1 MTNYA
6 EVAVNSPAG
15 RATFSYS
22 VPPSLGVEVGQV
34 VWVPFGSRV
43 VQGIVV
49 ETGKQPIS
57 EATREIADAVT
68 SFPPLSSLQIDLAK
82 WISQHYFSSLYA
94 ALSLMLPP
102 GLERKATVYFHVT
115 DSGVDAGLL
124 PQEYKKAFCLIKEEG
139 KISLENLGKKI
150 GQSAARRAASW
161 LLQQHL
167 IEKGWEAKG
176 TGMGPKKVPYIKLA
190 VGREKVCE
198 EVERLQKARGRKQ
211 AEVLK
216 FLLEHGLVSA
226 TYLKK
231 ELPCS
236 DSVIKALERKGLV
249 AREEVLVRR
258 DPLADIETVP
268 ALPPRL
274 TRSQQIAWESIS
286 RVIEQKEKS
295 MTVPEVF
302 LLFGITG
309 SGKTEIYL
317 RALAET
323 VAAGKKGICLIP
335 EISLTRQTVER
346 FLSRFPG
353 RVAVLHS
360 GLTAGER
367 FDEWWRIQK
376 GECDVVIGPR
386 SALFAPQENV
396 GLIILDEE
404 HEWTY
409 KQEDKAPRYH
419 AREVALKLAELGG
432 ACVILGS
439 ATPDVESFYRARTGK
454 YRLLEMEERI
464 TPRGISSL
472 PRVEVVDFREEL
484 KAGVRGI
491 FSRSLIE
498 AIGSVLEK
506 GEQGILFLNRRGSAT
521 FIQCRQCSFVFRCPH
536 CSVAL
541 TYHSVER
548 KLICH
553 RCRYA
558 VPVPHFC
565 PRCMSRQ
572 FRFFGVGTQKVVDEV
587 EKLFPG
593 ARVLRW
599 DRDVVTRRDT
609 HDKLLERFRRH
620 QADILVGTQMIAKGL
635 EFPRV
640 TLAGVVSAD
649 TGLNFPGFRAGE
661 RVFQLLCQVA
671 GRAGR
676 GMEEGRVII
685 QTYTPENYAIRA
697 AAEYDYAGFYEQEIK
712 YRRQC
717 DYPPFSRF
725 VRLIYAHASSEK
737 CSMEAERIGQLIVEE
752 IARSGMGDI
761 KMIGPVPAFVSRV
774 RDKFFWQI
782 ILRGQ
787 NPVTFISR
795 LELHQGWFVDV
806 DPKGV
811 T

>member
-1 MTNYA
+1 MDYA

-15 RATFSYS
+15 RSTFSYS
-22 VPPSLGVEVGQV
+22 VPLSLRVEAGQA

-49 ETGKQPIS
+49 ETGRQPVS

-68 SFPPLSSLQIDLAK
+68 SFPPLSSLQIDLAE

-102 GLERKATVYFHVT
+102 GLRRKAAVYFQVT
-115 DSGVDAGLL
+115 GSCASAGAL
-124 PQEYKKAFCLIKEEG
+124 PPEYEKAFCLIKEEG
-139 KISLENLGKKI
+139 KSSLESLGRKI
-150 GQSAARRAASW
+150 GQPAARRATSW

-167 IEKGWEAKG
+167 IEKRWEVKG
-176 TGMGPKKVPYIKLA
+176 TGVGPKKVPYIKLV

-198 EVERLQKARGRKQ
+198 EAERLHQARGRKQ

-249 AREEVLVRR
+249 AREEVTVRR
-258 DPLADIETVP
+258 NPLADIETVS

-286 RVIEQKEKS
+286 RVIAQKEKGAA
-295 MTVPEVF
+295 VPEVF
-302 LLFGITG
+302 LLFGIAG

-317 RALAET
+317 RALAEV

-360 GLTAGER
+360 GLSEGER

-409 KQEDKAPRYH
+409 KQEDKTPRYH

-464 TPRGISSL
+464 TPRGVSPL

-491 FSRSLIE
+491 FSRSLVE

-521 FIQCRQCSFVFRCPH
+521 FVQCRQCKFVFRCPH

-565 PRCMSRQ
+565 PRCMGRQ

-599 DRDVVTRRDT
+599 DRDVVTGRDT

-649 TGLNFPGFRAGE
+649 TGLNFPDFRAGE

-697 AAEYDYAGFYEQEIK
+697 AAEYDYARFYEQEIK

-717 DYPPFSRF
+717 NYPPFSRF

-737 CSMEAERIGQLIVEE
+737 CSREAERIGQLIVEE
-752 IARSGMGDI
+752 IARSGREDI
-761 KMIGPVPAFVSRV
+761 KMIGPVPAFVSKI

-787 NPVTFISR
+787 NPVALISR
-795 LELHQGWFVDV
+795 LDLHQGWLVDV